1 MKILHKLAAILSPSP
16 RPREEGGQLA
26 SGVRGNPSAR
36 KPLTPALSPHAGRGG
51 ILTALLLILAP
62 LAHAQTAAS
71 PLVLK
76 ADITDGD
83 GRITI
88 GDLFDNAGAYADVQL
103 GTRSG
108 ATAVLDAA
116 AVQAIAGRAGAYWD
130 NPKGLHRIIVS
141 QGADGMPSDSAVVPV
156 SAAAPA
162 GNQQALV
169 FTHPMNTGDVV
180 QPEDLQFAAV
190 AALSAGMPSDAQAV
204 IGKVVRYPI
213 RQGAAVRLSDVS
225 SPVVVHRSEQ
235 VQVTW
240 AANGMSLSM
249 TGVAQKDAASGD
261 VIQVQNP
268 VSKKLIDAVVTGPG
282 QALAGPAAD
291 ALRSRT
297 LLSSR

>member
-1 MKILHKLAAILSPSP
+1 MLALCLLTAC
-16 RPREEGGQLA
+16 
-26 SGVRGNPSAR
+26 
-36 KPLTPALSPHAGRGG
+36 TPAL
-51 ILTALLLILAP
+51 
-62 LAHAQTAAS
+62 AQTAAS

-76 ADITDGD
+76 SDITDGD

-116 AVQAIAGRAGAYWD
+116 AVQTIAGRAGAYWD

-141 QGADGMPSDSAVVPV
+141 QGADGTAADSAVVPA
-156 SAAAPA
+156 SAVAPA

-190 AALSAGMPSDAQAV
+190 AALSSGMPSDAQAV

-240 AANGMSLSM
+240 ASNGMSLSM
-249 TGVAQKDAASGD
+249 TGLAQKDAAAGD
-261 VIQVQNP
+261 LIQVQNP
-268 VSKKLIDAVVTGPG
+268 VSKKLVDAVVTGPG